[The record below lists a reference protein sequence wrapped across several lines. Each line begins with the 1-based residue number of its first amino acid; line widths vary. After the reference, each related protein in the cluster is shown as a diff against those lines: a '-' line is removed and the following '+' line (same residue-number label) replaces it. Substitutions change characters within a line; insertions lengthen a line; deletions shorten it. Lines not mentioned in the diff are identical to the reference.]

1 MISTGSRNIPRSPW
15 IRNMTNSTCD
25 RIPSRAECDE
35 LMVQYSMLPK
45 IVAHSLQ
52 VMNVSLAIIDNLKSG
67 VHVNRDLVIAAAL
80 LHDITKTKSLETKER
95 HDASGGALLRE
106 LGFPSTA
113 EIVEQHVIIRN
124 LNLDGRLEEWEI
136 VYYADKRVLHDT
148 IVTIDERVH
157 DLVQRYGTVEEIR
170 NLILQNKRQVLAVE
184 RKIADFMAIDL
195 QRAIQATV
203 GKGKEIKHP

>member
-1 MISTGSRNIPRSPW
+1 MTTHISELSR
-15 IRNMTNSTCD
+15 IRNMASSSCD
-25 RIPSRAECDE
+25 RIPSRAECDK
-35 LMVQYSMLPK
+35 LMVQYSMLQK
-45 IVAHSLQ
+45 IVAHSMQ
-52 VMNVSLAIIDNLKSG
+52 VMNVSLSIIDNLKSG

-95 HDASGGALLRE
+95 HDESGGALLRE

-113 EIVEQHVIIRN
+113 EIVEQHVIFRN
-124 LNLDGRLEEWEI
+124 LNLDGRLEEREI

-195 QRAIQATV
+195 QCAIQATV
-203 GKGKEIKHP
+203 GKGTEIKYL

>member
-1 MISTGSRNIPRSPW
+1 MIE
-15 IRNMTNSTCD
+15 STCD
-25 RIPSRAECDE
+25 RIPSRAKCDE

-203 GKGKEIKHP
+203 

>member
-1 MISTGSRNIPRSPW
+1 MIE
-15 IRNMTNSTCD
+15 STCD
-25 RIPSRAECDE
+25 RIPSRAKCDE

-52 VMNVSLAIIDNLKSG
+52 VMNVSLTIIDNLKSG

-203 GKGKEIKHP
+203 GKGKEIKSP

>member
-1 MISTGSRNIPRSPW
+1 MIE
-15 IRNMTNSTCD
+15 STCD
-25 RIPSRAECDE
+25 RIPSRAKCDE

-203 GKGKEIKHP
+203 GKGKEIKSP

>member
-1 MISTGSRNIPRSPW
+1 MIE
-15 IRNMTNSTCD
+15 STCD
-25 RIPSRAECDE
+25 RIPSRAKCDE